1 MSGSEDIHEAIKNSN
16 PFSIKFVDQHHIWG
30 ASFPDVPEINA
41 HISDAVFNAIDQ
53 VSKSE
58 IPSIGIIISGEK
70 GLGKTQIISRIRHR
84 LQTEGRA
91 FFVYMGNYG
100 DLDSIKS
107 EFLQTLTSSLK
118 RIGVEGVMQWQELA
132 ANMFF
137 TAKGDRPCTP
147 KELASGKFAAIVNH
161 NPKTPENWANG
172 ICARKPELN
181 NPYLVKAILWT
192 LSENH
197 APYAISWLAG
207 QELTQAKADEL
218 GLPNNSQKTE
228 LATFKTTCELLS
240 LIGNYSNLVFC
251 FDELDDPSNNT
262 RGFTRAQVVA
272 ALAKDLRNAISKCV
286 LLMAMYPA
294 TLRDEIKLAQMQG
307 ASYDRT
313 ADKVLELDYLN
324 SDTSVLLV
332 HKWLE
337 DFYTSKELTPL
348 HPLYP
353 FDESEIREI
362 GKERPTARAIL
373 KWCSE
378 NWNINNQSKNS
389 SGFERKKES
398 NNSTSIEQLIDPIKL
413 VDQSVK
419 VAFDNEYKSIEDSID
434 EYMENND
441 VIGRALEFA
450 CTSLIDTE
458 IEGVTIKKVEWIDD
472 KVKKSDRGYL
482 HVRITA
488 QESGKLIKIG
498 VAVIQQSVGR
508 NIGTTLK
515 RLNDYQKFDI
525 TRGCLVRSKQIGKN
539 ANAAQTEVI
548 ILLNHRGGEWVVLK
562 KEEIQPLLA
571 IYLVSKKVN
580 DYDLTLEKISNFS
593 VETNLIFNN
602 PLIREILSDPSGEE
616 PPNLLCEDFSYFPS
630 LPVYSVST
638 SEIFQERRDELRSKL
653 QNFQEQN
660 NSVSTD
666 SQNVSL

>member
-1 MSGSEDIHEAIKNSN
+1 MSSSENIDSAIKNSN

-41 HISDAVFNAIDQ
+41 HISDAVFHAIDQ
-53 VSKSE
+53 VSKNE
-58 IPSIGIIISGEK
+58 LPSIGIIISGEK

-84 LQTEGRA
+84 LQTEGKA

-100 DLDSIKS
+100 DLDYIKS

-147 KELASGKFAAIVNH
+147 KELASGRFTSIVNH
-161 NPKTPENWANG
+161 NPKIPENWANG

-251 FDELDDPSNNT
+251 FDELDDPSCNT
-262 RGFTRAQVVA
+262 RGFTRVQVVA
-272 ALAKDLRNAISKCV
+272 ALAKDLRNLINKCV

-313 ADKVLELDYLN
+313 ADKVFELDYLN
-324 SDTSVLLV
+324 PDTSVLLV

-337 DFYTSKELTPL
+337 DFYTSKEITPP

-378 NWNINNQSKNS
+378 NWKV
-389 SGFERKKES
+389 SGNRPKPSPVKDAYD
-398 NNSTSIEQLIDPIKL
+398 NALQVIE
-413 VDQSVK
+413 
-419 VAFDNEYKSIEDSID
+419 ESID
-434 EYMENND
+434 EFMEDNAAVGYSLFCAFLSLYEADVEIDGVKVND
-441 VIGRALEFA
+441 
-450 CTSLIDTE
+450 
-458 IEGVTIKKVEWIDD
+458 VEWIDETAKAVD
-472 KVKKSDRGYL
+472 KGYL
-482 HVRITA
+482 HLRITA
-488 QESGKLIKIG
+488 EENGKTIKIG
-498 VAVIQQSVGR
+498 VAAILNANGKFVGAA
-508 NIGTTLK
+508 LK
-515 RLNDYQKFDI
+515 RLIDYKKFDF
-525 TRGCLVRSKQIGKN
+525 TRGCLIRSYQIARGAAIPQECVRKLIKEQ
-539 ANAAQTEVI
+539 
-548 ILLNHRGGEWVVLK
+548 GGEWVVLLQEHIK
-562 KEEIQPLLA
+562 PLLA
-571 IYLVSKKVN
+571 LGLIREKLEN
-580 DYDLTLEKISNFS
+580 YDLTLEQLWDF
-593 VETNLIFNN
+593 TNEHRLVIDN
-602 PLIREILSDPSGEE
+602 PLIREILSDPSGQE
-616 PPNLLCEDFSYFPS
+616 PSDLID
-630 LPVYSVST
+630 
-638 SEIFQERRDELRSKL
+638 DELPISIPS
-653 QNFQEQN
+653 N
-660 NSVSTD
+660 NSNTD
-666 SQNVSL
+666 AEEISL

>member
-1 MSGSEDIHEAIKNSN
+1 MSSSENIDDAIKNSN

-41 HISDAVFNAIDQ
+41 HISDEVFSAIDK

-84 LQTEGRA
+84 LQTERRA

-100 DLDSIKS
+100 DLDYIKS

-137 TAKGDRPCTP
+137 AAKGDRPCTP
-147 KELASGKFAAIVNH
+147 KELASGRFASIVNH

-172 ICARKPELN
+172 ICARKTELN

-324 SDTSVLLV
+324 PDTSVLLV
-332 HKWLE
+332 RKWLE
-337 DFYTSKELTPL
+337 DFYTSKELTPP
-348 HPLYP
+348 HSLYP

-362 GKERPTARAIL
+362 GKERPTARAVL

-378 NWNINNQSKNS
+378 NWKIKDNLSDSTKSKSESENIDKSQKEETEDNKSNFNL
-389 SGFERKKES
+389 GRDAFENALE
-398 NNSTSIEQLIDPIKL
+398 
-413 VDQSVK
+413 VV
-419 VAFDNEYKSIEDSID
+419 EDSID
-434 EYMENND
+434 ECMADN
-441 VIGRALEFA
+441 ALVGAALWFA
-450 CTSLIDTE
+450 FISLIEEE
-458 IEGVTIKKVEWIDD
+458 IDGIEITDVEWIDEKA
-472 KVKKSDRGYL
+472 KVADQGYL
-482 HVRITA
+482 HLRIIA
-488 QESGKLIKIG
+488 KENGKIVKIG
-498 VAVIQQSVGR
+498 VAAILNATGKFVGAA
-508 NIGTTLK
+508 LK
-515 RLNDYQKFDI
+515 RLIDYKKFDF
-525 TRGCLVRSKQIGKN
+525 TRGCLVRSLKIARG
-539 ANAAQTEVI
+539 AAVPQECVRK
-548 ILLNHRGGEWVVLK
+548 LLKEQGGEWVVLL
-562 KEEIQPLLA
+562 EEHIKPLIALSLVYDKIEDYELTEEQLFEFA
-571 IYLVSKKVN
+571 IENRLVI
-580 DYDLTLEKISNFS
+580 D
-593 VETNLIFNN
+593 N
-602 PLIREILSDPSGEE
+602 PLIREILSDPSGQ
-616 PPNLLCEDFSYFPS
+616 DPS
-630 LPVYSVST
+630 ELIDDDLPISIPS
-638 SEIFQERRDELRSKL
+638 
-653 QNFQEQN
+653 N
-660 NSVSTD
+660 NSGND
-666 SQNVSL
+666 AEEISL

>member
-1 MSGSEDIHEAIKNSN
+1 MSSSENIDYAIKNSN

-53 VSKSE
+53 VSKNE
-58 IPSIGIIISGEK
+58 LPSIGIIISGEK
-70 GLGKTQIISRIRHR
+70 GLGKTQIISRIRHH

-100 DLDSIKS
+100 DLDYIKS

-118 RIGVEGVMQWQELA
+118 RIGGEGVMQWQELA

-147 KELASGKFAAIVNH
+147 KELASGRFASIVNH
-161 NPKTPENWANG
+161 NPKIPENWANG

-240 LIGNYSNLVFC
+240 LIGNYNNLVFC

-332 HKWLE
+332 SKWLE
-337 DFYTSKELTPL
+337 DFYTSKELTPP

-362 GKERPTARAIL
+362 GKERPTARAVL

-378 NWNINNQSKNS
+378 NWKVSANIPKPSSDEGTNIIEPESKQTFSPVKDAYENALQV
-389 SGFERKKES
+389 
-398 NNSTSIEQLIDPIKL
+398 IE
-413 VDQSVK
+413 
-419 VAFDNEYKSIEDSID
+419 ESID
-434 EYMENND
+434 EFMENNAA
-441 VIGRALEFA
+441 VGY
-450 CTSLIDTE
+450 SLFCAFLSLYAAEVEID
-458 IEGVTIKKVEWIDD
+458 GVRVNDVEWIDD
-472 KVKKSDRGYL
+472 TAKAVDKGYL
-482 HVRITA
+482 HFRITA
-488 QESGKLIKIG
+488 EENGKTIKIG
-498 VAVIQQSVGR
+498 VAAILNATGKFVGAA
-508 NIGTTLK
+508 LK
-515 RLNDYQKFDI
+515 RLIDYKKFGF
-525 TRGCLVRSKQIGKN
+525 TRGCLIRSYQIARGAAVPQECVRKLIKEQ
-539 ANAAQTEVI
+539 
-548 ILLNHRGGEWVVLK
+548 GGEWVVLLQEHIK
-562 KEEIQPLLA
+562 PLLA
-571 IYLVSKKVN
+571 LGLIQEKLES
-580 DYDLTLEKISNFS
+580 YDLTLEELWDF
-593 VETNLIFNN
+593 TNEHRLVIDN
-602 PLIREILSDPSGEE
+602 PLIREILSDPSGHE
-616 PPNLLCEDFSYFPS
+616 P
-630 LPVYSVST
+630 
-638 SEIFQERRDELRSKL
+638 SELINDELPISIP
-653 QNFQEQN
+653 NN
-660 NSVSTD
+660 NSDT
-666 SQNVSL
+666 NAEEISL

>member
-1 MSGSEDIHEAIKNSN
+1 MSSSEKIDHAIKNSN

-30 ASFPDVPEINA
+30 ASFPDVPEINV

-84 LQTEGRA
+84 LQTEEKA

-100 DLDSIKS
+100 DLDCIKS

-147 KELASGKFAAIVNH
+147 KELASGRFASIVNH
-161 NPKTPENWANG
+161 NPKIPENWANG

-332 HKWLE
+332 RKWLE
-337 DFYTSKELTPL
+337 DFYASKELTPP
-348 HPLYP
+348 HPFYP
-353 FDESEIREI
+353 FDESEIKEI
-362 GKERPTARAIL
+362 GKERPTARAVL

-378 NWNINNQSKNS
+378 NWKVSENIPES
-389 SGFERKKES
+389 SS
-398 NNSTSIEQLIDPIKL
+398 NKGTNSTETKPEQTFSPVKDAYENALQVVEESIGE
-413 VDQSVK
+413 
-419 VAFDNEYKSIEDSID
+419 F
-434 EYMENND
+434 MENNAA
-441 VIGRALEFA
+441 VGY
-450 CTSLIDTE
+450 SLFCAFLSLYAAEVEID
-458 IEGVTIKKVEWIDD
+458 GVRVNDVEWIDD
-472 KVKKSDRGYL
+472 TAKSVDKGYL
-482 HVRITA
+482 HFRITA
-488 QESGKLIKIG
+488 EENGKTIKIG
-498 VAVIQQSVGR
+498 VAAILNATGKFVGAA
-508 NIGTTLK
+508 LK
-515 RLNDYQKFDI
+515 RLIEYKKFDF
-525 TRGCLVRSKQIGKN
+525 TRGCLIRSYQIARGAAVPQECVRK
-539 ANAAQTEVI
+539 
-548 ILLNHRGGEWVVLK
+548 LLKEQGGEWVVLLQEHIK
-562 KEEIQPLLA
+562 PLLA
-571 IYLVSKKVN
+571 LGLIQDKLEN
-580 DYDLTLEKISNFS
+580 YDLTLEQLWDF
-593 VETNLIFNN
+593 TNEHRLVIDN
-602 PLIREILSDPSGEE
+602 PLIREILSDPSGQE
-616 PPNLLCEDFSYFPS
+616 P
-630 LPVYSVST
+630 
-638 SEIFQERRDELRSKL
+638 SELIDDELPISIP
-653 QNFQEQN
+653 N
-660 NSVSTD
+660 NNLDTD
-666 SQNVSL
+666 AEEISL

>member
-1 MSGSEDIHEAIKNSN
+1 MSSSENIDDAIKNGN

-30 ASFPDVPEINA
+30 ASFPGVPEINA

-53 VSKSE
+53 VSKNE

-251 FDELDDPSNNT
+251 FDELDDPSCNT
-262 RGFTRAQVVA
+262 NGFTRAQVVA
-272 ALAKDLRNAISKCV
+272 ALAKDLRNLINKCV
-286 LLMAMYPA
+286 LLIAMYPN
-294 TLRDEIKLAQMQG
+294 TLRNEIKNFGGDFPLPF
-307 ASYDRT
+307 
-313 ADKVLELDYLN
+313 VEL
-324 SDTSVLLV
+324 
-332 HKWLE
+332 
-337 DFYTSKELTPL
+337 
-348 HPLYP
+348 
-353 FDESEIREI
+353 
-362 GKERPTARAIL
+362 
-373 KWCSE
+373 
-378 NWNINNQSKNS
+378 
-389 SGFERKKES
+389 
-398 NNSTSIEQLIDPIKL
+398 KL
-413 VDQSVK
+413 
-419 VAFDNEYKSIEDSID
+419 
-434 EYMENND
+434 
-441 VIGRALEFA
+441 
-450 CTSLIDTE
+450 
-458 IEGVTIKKVEWIDD
+458 
-472 KVKKSDRGYL
+472 
-482 HVRITA
+482 
-488 QESGKLIKIG
+488 
-498 VAVIQQSVGR
+498 
-508 NIGTTLK
+508 
-515 RLNDYQKFDI
+515 
-525 TRGCLVRSKQIGKN
+525 
-539 ANAAQTEVI
+539 
-548 ILLNHRGGEWVVLK
+548 
-562 KEEIQPLLA
+562 
-571 IYLVSKKVN
+571 
-580 DYDLTLEKISNFS
+580 
-593 VETNLIFNN
+593 
-602 PLIREILSDPSGEE
+602 
-616 PPNLLCEDFSYFPS
+616 
-630 LPVYSVST
+630 
-638 SEIFQERRDELRSKL
+638 
-653 QNFQEQN
+653 
-660 NSVSTD
+660 
-666 SQNVSL
+666 

>member
-1 MSGSEDIHEAIKNSN
+1 MSSPENIDDTIKNSN

-30 ASFPDVPEINA
+30 ESFPDVPEINA

-53 VSKSE
+53 VSKNE
-58 IPSIGIIISGEK
+58 LPSIGIIISGEK

-84 LQTEGRA
+84 LQAEGRA

-100 DLDSIKS
+100 DLDYIKS

-161 NPKTPENWANG
+161 NPKIPENWANS
-172 ICARKPELN
+172 ICAKKPELN

-324 SDTSVLLV
+324 PDTSVSLV
-332 HKWLE
+332 RKWLE
-337 DFYTSKELTPL
+337 DFYASKELTPP

-378 NWNINNQSKNS
+378 NWKIQDNLSDSTKFKSEAENTGKSENVGKGVKEETEENKFDFNLVRDA
-389 SGFERKKES
+389 FENALAVVE
-398 NNSTSIEQLIDPIKL
+398 E
-413 VDQSVK
+413 
-419 VAFDNEYKSIEDSID
+419 SID
-434 EYMENND
+434 ECIVDNAL
-441 VIGRALEFA
+441 IGDALWFA
-450 CTSLIDTE
+450 FISLIDEE
-458 IEGVTIKKVEWIDD
+458 IDGIEITDVEWIDEKAKAAD
-472 KVKKSDRGYL
+472 QGYL
-482 HVRITA
+482 HLKIIA
-488 QESGKLIKIG
+488 KENGKIVKIG
-498 VAVIQQSVGR
+498 VAAILNATGKFVGAA
-508 NIGTTLK
+508 LK
-515 RLNDYQKFDI
+515 RLIDYKKFDF
-525 TRGCLVRSKQIGKN
+525 TRGCLVRSLRIAKG
-539 ANAAQTEVI
+539 AAIPQECVRK
-548 ILLNHRGGEWVVLK
+548 LLKEQGGEWVVLI
-562 KEEIQPLLA
+562 EEHIKPLIALSSVYA
-571 IYLVSKKVN
+571 RIEDYELTEEQLFEFTAENRLVI
-580 DYDLTLEKISNFS
+580 D
-593 VETNLIFNN
+593 N
-602 PLIREILSDPSGEE
+602 PLIREILSDPSGQE
-616 PPNLLCEDFSYFPS
+616 PSELIDDDLPISVPS
-630 LPVYSVST
+630 
-638 SEIFQERRDELRSKL
+638 
-653 QNFQEQN
+653 N
-660 NSVSTD
+660 NSNND
-666 SQNVSL
+666 AGEISL

>member
-1 MSGSEDIHEAIKNSN
+1 MSSSENIDDAIKNSN
-16 PFSIKFVDQHHIWG
+16 PFFIKFVDQHHIWG
-30 ASFPDVPEINA
+30 ASFPDVPEINS

-100 DLDSIKS
+100 DLDSVKS

-118 RIGVEGVMQWQELA
+118 RIGVEEVMQWQELA

-161 NPKTPENWANG
+161 NPKTSENWANG

-207 QELTQAKADEL
+207 QELTQEKADEL

-313 ADKVLELDYLN
+313 ADKILELDYLT

-337 DFYTSKELTPL
+337 DFYTSKELTPP

-378 NWNINNQSKNS
+378 NWKVSENISKS
-389 SGFERKKES
+389 S
-398 NNSTSIEQLIDPIKL
+398 D
-413 VDQSVK
+413 
-419 VAFDNEYKSIEDSID
+419 DNELNGIKDPNKPDKEIFSPVKDAYENALQVVEESID
-434 EYMENND
+434 EFMEDNAAVGYSLFCAFLSLYAADVEIDGVRVNN
-441 VIGRALEFA
+441 
-450 CTSLIDTE
+450 
-458 IEGVTIKKVEWIDD
+458 VEWIDD
-472 KVKKSDRGYL
+472 TAKAVDKGYL
-482 HVRITA
+482 HLRITT
-488 QESGKLIKIG
+488 EENGKTIKIG
-498 VAVIQQSVGR
+498 VAAILNATGRFVGAA
-508 NIGTTLK
+508 LK
-515 RLNDYQKFDI
+515 RLIEYKKFDF
-525 TRGCLVRSKQIGKN
+525 TRGCLIRSYQITRGAAVPQECVRKLIK
-539 ANAAQTEVI
+539 EK
-548 ILLNHRGGEWVVLK
+548 GGEWVVLLQEHIK
-562 KEEIQPLLA
+562 PLLA
-571 IYLVSKKVN
+571 LGLIREELEK
-580 DYDLTLEKISNFS
+580 YDLTLEQLWDF
-593 VETNLIFNN
+593 TNQNRLVIDN
-602 PLIREILSDPSGEE
+602 PLIREILSDPSGQE
-616 PPNLLCEDFSYFPS
+616 PSDLIDDDLPISIPN
-630 LPVYSVST
+630 
-638 SEIFQERRDELRSKL
+638 
-653 QNFQEQN
+653 N
-660 NSVSTD
+660 NSNT
-666 SQNVSL
+666 NVEEISL

>member
-1 MSGSEDIHEAIKNSN
+1 MSSSENIDDAIKNSN

-41 HISDAVFNAIDQ
+41 HISDEVFSAIDK

-58 IPSIGIIISGEK
+58 LPSIGIIISGEK
-70 GLGKTQIISRIRHR
+70 GLGKTQIISRIRHC
-84 LQTEGRA
+84 LQTERRA

-100 DLDSIKS
+100 DLDYIKS

-147 KELASGKFAAIVNH
+147 KELASGRFASIVNH

-172 ICARKPELN
+172 ICARKTELN

-207 QELTQAKADEL
+207 QELTQVKADEL

-332 HKWLE
+332 RKWLE
-337 DFYTSKELTPL
+337 DFYTSKELTPP

-362 GKERPTARAIL
+362 GKERPTARAVL
-373 KWCSE
+373 KWCSDNWKVKNPIIEPNPINPVDKIFNPAKDAYE
-378 NWNINNQSKNS
+378 NAL
-389 SGFERKKES
+389 E
-398 NNSTSIEQLIDPIKL
+398 
-413 VDQSVK
+413 VV
-419 VAFDNEYKSIEDSID
+419 EDSID
-434 EYMENND
+434 ECMADN
-441 VIGRALEFA
+441 ALVGNALWFA
-450 CTSLIDTE
+450 FISLIEEE
-458 IEGVTIKKVEWIDD
+458 IDGIEITDVEWIDEKAKAAD
-472 KVKKSDRGYL
+472 QGYL
-482 HVRITA
+482 HLRIIA
-488 QESGKLIKIG
+488 KENGKIVKIG
-498 VAVIQQSVGR
+498 VAAILNATGRFVGAA
-508 NIGTTLK
+508 LK
-515 RLNDYQKFDI
+515 RLIDYKKFDF
-525 TRGCLVRSKQIGKN
+525 TRGCLVRSLRIAKG
-539 ANAAQTEVI
+539 AAIPQECVRK
-548 ILLNHRGGEWVVLK
+548 LLKEQGGEWVVLL
-562 KEEIQPLLA
+562 EEHIKPLIALS
-571 IYLVSKKVN
+571 LV
-580 DYDLTLEKISNFS
+580 YEKIEDYELTEEQLFEFTAENRL
-593 VETNLIFNN
+593 VIDN
-602 PLIREILSDPSGEE
+602 PLIREILSDPSGQE
-616 PPNLLCEDFSYFPS
+616 P
-630 LPVYSVST
+630 
-638 SEIFQERRDELRSKL
+638 SELIDDELPISIP
-653 QNFQEQN
+653 NN
-660 NSVSTD
+660 NSD
-666 SQNVSL
+666 NHAEEISL

>member
-1 MSGSEDIHEAIKNSN
+1 MSSSENIDAAIKNSN

-41 HISDAVFNAIDQ
+41 HISDAVFNAIEQ

-84 LQTEGRA
+84 LQTEEKA

-100 DLDSIKS
+100 DLDCIKS

-147 KELASGKFAAIVNH
+147 KELASGRFASIVNH

-172 ICARKPELN
+172 ICARKTELN

-207 QELTQAKADEL
+207 QELTQVKADEL

-332 HKWLE
+332 RKWLE
-337 DFYTSKELTPL
+337 DFYTSKELTPPY
-348 HPLYP
+348 PLYP

-378 NWNINNQSKNS
+378 NWKV
-389 SGFERKKES
+389 SGNTPKPSPVKDACENALQVVEE
-398 NNSTSIEQLIDPIKL
+398 SIEE
-413 VDQSVK
+413 
-419 VAFDNEYKSIEDSID
+419 F
-434 EYMENND
+434 MENNAA
-441 VIGRALEFA
+441 VGY
-450 CTSLIDTE
+450 SLFCAFLSLYEADIEID
-458 IEGVTIKKVEWIDD
+458 GVRVNNVEWIDD
-472 KVKKSDRGYL
+472 TAKAVDKGYL
-482 HVRITA
+482 HFRITA
-488 QESGKLIKIG
+488 EENGKTIKIG
-498 VAVIQQSVGR
+498 VAAILNATGRFVGAA
-508 NIGTTLK
+508 LK
-515 RLNDYQKFDI
+515 RLIEYKKFDF
-525 TRGCLVRSKQIGKN
+525 TRGCLIRSYQIARGAAVPQECVRK
-539 ANAAQTEVI
+539 
-548 ILLNHRGGEWVVLK
+548 LLKDQGGEWVVLL
-562 KEEIQPLLA
+562 EEHIKPLLA
-571 IYLVSKKVN
+571 LGLIQEKLEN
-580 DYDLTLEKISNFS
+580 YDLTLEQLWDF
-593 VETNLIFNN
+593 TNQNRLVIDN
-602 PLIREILSDPSGEE
+602 PLIREILSDPSGQE
-616 PPNLLCEDFSYFPS
+616 P
-630 LPVYSVST
+630 
-638 SEIFQERRDELRSKL
+638 SELIDDELPISIPSNHL
-653 QNFQEQN
+653 DADAEEI
-660 NSVSTD
+660 
-666 SQNVSL
+666 SL

>member
-1 MSGSEDIHEAIKNSN
+1 MSSSENIDHAIKNSN

-53 VSKSE
+53 VSKNE
-58 IPSIGIIISGEK
+58 LPSIGIIISGEK

-84 LQTEGRA
+84 LQTEEKA

-100 DLDSIKS
+100 DLDCIKS

-147 KELASGKFAAIVNH
+147 KELASGRFASLVNH

-172 ICARKPELN
+172 ICARKTELN

-251 FDELDDPSNNT
+251 FDELDDPSCNT
-262 RGFTRAQVVA
+262 NGFTRAQVVA
-272 ALAKDLRNAISKCV
+272 ALAKDLRNLISKCV

-337 DFYTSKELTPL
+337 DFYTSKELTPP
-348 HPLYP
+348 HSLYP
-353 FDESEIREI
+353 FDEAEIREI

-378 NWNINNQSKNS
+378 NWKVSENIPESSSDKGNNIAETKL
-389 SGFERKKES
+389 
-398 NNSTSIEQLIDPIKL
+398 EQTFSP
-413 VDQSVK
+413 VK
-419 VAFDNEYKSIEDSID
+419 DAYENALQVVEESID
-434 EYMENND
+434 EFMENNAA
-441 VIGRALEFA
+441 VGY
-450 CTSLIDTE
+450 SLFCAFLSLYAAEVEID
-458 IEGVTIKKVEWIDD
+458 GVRVNDVEWIDD
-472 KVKKSDRGYL
+472 TAKSVDKGYL
-482 HVRITA
+482 HFRITA
-488 QESGKLIKIG
+488 EENGKMLKIG
-498 VAVIQQSVGR
+498 VAAILNATGRFVGAA
-508 NIGTTLK
+508 LK
-515 RLNDYQKFDI
+515 RLIEYQKFDF
-525 TRGCLVRSKQIGKN
+525 TRGCLIRSYQIARGAAVPQECVRK
-539 ANAAQTEVI
+539 
-548 ILLNHRGGEWVVLK
+548 LLKDQGGEWVVLL
-562 KEEIQPLLA
+562 EEHIKPLLA
-571 IYLVSKKVN
+571 LGLIQDKLEN
-580 DYDLTLEKISNFS
+580 YDLTLEQLWDF
-593 VETNLIFNN
+593 TNQNRIVIDN
-602 PLIREILSDPSGEE
+602 PLIREILSDPSGQE
-616 PPNLLCEDFSYFPS
+616 PSELIDDDLPISIPN
-630 LPVYSVST
+630 
-638 SEIFQERRDELRSKL
+638 
-653 QNFQEQN
+653 N
-660 NSVSTD
+660 NSD
-666 SQNVSL
+666 ADAEEISL

>member
-1 MSGSEDIHEAIKNSN
+1 MSSSENIDDAIKNSN

-41 HISDAVFNAIDQ
+41 HISEAVFNAIDQ
-53 VSKSE
+53 VSKNE
-58 IPSIGIIISGEK
+58 LPSIGIIISGEK

-84 LQTEGRA
+84 LQTEGKA

-100 DLDSIKS
+100 DLDYIKS

-147 KELASGKFAAIVNH
+147 KELASGRFASIVNH
-161 NPKTPENWANG
+161 NPKIPENWANG

-240 LIGNYSNLVFC
+240 LIGNYNNLVFC

-313 ADKVLELDYLN
+313 ADKVLELDYLTP
-324 SDTSVLLV
+324 DTSVLLV
-332 HKWLE
+332 RKWLE
-337 DFYTSKELTPL
+337 DFYTSKELTPP

-378 NWNINNQSKNS
+378 NWKVV
-389 SGFERKKES
+389 EK
-398 NNSTSIEQLIDPIKL
+398 IDPI
-413 VDQSVK
+413 SPVK
-419 VAFDNEYKSIEDSID
+419 DAFDNALQVIEESID
-434 EYMENND
+434 EFMEDNAAVGYSLFCAFLSLYVADVEIDGVKVND
-441 VIGRALEFA
+441 
-450 CTSLIDTE
+450 
-458 IEGVTIKKVEWIDD
+458 VEWIDETAKAVD
-472 KVKKSDRGYL
+472 KGYL
-482 HVRITA
+482 HLRITA
-488 QESGKLIKIG
+488 EENGKTIKIG
-498 VAVIQQSVGR
+498 VAAILNATGRFVGAA
-508 NIGTTLK
+508 LK
-515 RLNDYQKFDI
+515 RLIDYKKFDF
-525 TRGCLVRSKQIGKN
+525 TRGCLIRSYQIARGAAVPQECVRKLIKEQ
-539 ANAAQTEVI
+539 
-548 ILLNHRGGEWVVLK
+548 GGEWVVLLQEHIK
-562 KEEIQPLLA
+562 PLLA
-571 IYLVSKKVN
+571 LGLIREKLEN
-580 DYDLTLEKISNFS
+580 YDLTLEQLWDF
-593 VETNLIFNN
+593 TNEHRLVIDN
-602 PLIREILSDPSGEE
+602 PLIREILSDPSGQE
-616 PPNLLCEDFSYFPS
+616 PSDLID
-630 LPVYSVST
+630 
-638 SEIFQERRDELRSKL
+638 DELPISIPNK
-653 QNFQEQN
+653 
-660 NSVSTD
+660 NSDT
-666 SQNVSL
+666 NAEEISL

>member
-1 MSGSEDIHEAIKNSN
+1 MSSSENIDHAIKNSN

-41 HISDAVFNAIDQ
+41 PISDAVFNAIDQ

-58 IPSIGIIISGEK
+58 LPSIGIIISGEK

-84 LQTEGRA
+84 LQTEGKA

-100 DLDSIKS
+100 DLDYLKS

-137 TAKGDRPCTP
+137 AAIGDRPCTL
-147 KELASGKFAAIVNH
+147 KQLASGKFASIVNK
-161 NPKTPENWANG
+161 NPKTPEKWANG
-172 ICARKPELN
+172 ICAKKPELN

-197 APYAISWLAG
+197 APYAISWLSG
-207 QELTQAKADEL
+207 QELTQSKADEL

-332 HKWLE
+332 RKWLE
-337 DFYTSKELTPL
+337 DFYTSKELAPP

-378 NWNINNQSKNS
+378 NWKASENISES
-389 SGFERKKES
+389 SDDNKLSVIKDS
-398 NNSTSIEQLIDPIKL
+398 NKLDQETFSPVKDAYENALQVIE
-413 VDQSVK
+413 
-419 VAFDNEYKSIEDSID
+419 ESID
-434 EYMENND
+434 EYMEDNAAVGYSLFYAFLSLYTADVEIDGIKIND
-441 VIGRALEFA
+441 
-450 CTSLIDTE
+450 
-458 IEGVTIKKVEWIDD
+458 VEWIDD
-472 KVKKSDRGYL
+472 TAKAVDKGYL
-482 HVRITA
+482 HFRITA
-488 QESGKLIKIG
+488 EENGKTIKIG
-498 VAVIQQSVGR
+498 VAAILNATGRFVGAA
-508 NIGTTLK
+508 LK
-515 RLNDYQKFDI
+515 RLIDYKKFGF
-525 TRGCLVRSKQIGKN
+525 TRGCLVRSYQIARG
-539 ANAAQTEVI
+539 AAVPQECVRK
-548 ILLNHRGGEWVVLK
+548 LLKEQGGEWVVLIEDHIK
-562 KEEIQPLLA
+562 PLLA
-571 IYLVSKKVN
+571 LGLIREKLEN
-580 DYDLTLEKISNFS
+580 YDLTLEQLWDF
-593 VETNLIFNN
+593 TNENRLVIDN
-602 PLIREILSDPSGEE
+602 PLIREILSDPSGQE
-616 PPNLLCEDFSYFPS
+616 PSELIDDD
-630 LPVYSVST
+630 LPISVP
-638 SEIFQERRDELRSKL
+638 
-653 QNFQEQN
+653 N
-660 NSVSTD
+660 NSSDNITEEM
-666 SQNVSL
+666 SL

>member
-1 MSGSEDIHEAIKNSN
+1 MSSSENIDDAIKSSN

-53 VSKSE
+53 VSKNE
-58 IPSIGIIISGEK
+58 LPSIGIIISGEK

-100 DLDSIKS
+100 DLDCIKS

-118 RIGVEGVMQWQELA
+118 RIGVEEVMQWQELA

-251 FDELDDPSNNT
+251 FDELDDPSCNT
-262 RGFTRAQVVA
+262 NGFTRAQVVA
-272 ALAKDLRNAISKCV
+272 ALAKDLRNLISKCV
-286 LLMAMYPA
+286 LLMAMYPN
-294 TLRDEIKLAQMQG
+294 TLRNEIKTSGGEGGGQS

-324 SDTSVLLV
+324 PDTSVLLV
-332 HKWLE
+332 HKWLQ
-337 DFYTSKELTPL
+337 DFYTNKELTPP
-348 HPLYP
+348 HPFYP

-378 NWNINNQSKNS
+378 NWKVSENIPFSPVKDAYENALQV
-389 SGFERKKES
+389 
-398 NNSTSIEQLIDPIKL
+398 IE
-413 VDQSVK
+413 
-419 VAFDNEYKSIEDSID
+419 ESID
-434 EYMENND
+434 EFMENNAAVGYSLFYAFLCLFAAD
-441 VIGRALEFA
+441 VE
-450 CTSLIDTE
+450 ID
-458 IEGVTIKKVEWIDD
+458 GVTVNNVEWIDD
-472 KVKKSDRGYL
+472 TAKAVDKGYL
-482 HVRITA
+482 HFRITA
-488 QESGKLIKIG
+488 VENGKTIKIG
-498 VAVIQQSVGR
+498 VTAILNATGRFVGAA
-508 NIGTTLK
+508 LK
-515 RLNDYQKFDI
+515 RLIEYKKFDF
-525 TRGCLVRSKQIGKN
+525 TRGCLIRSYQIARGAAVPQECVRK
-539 ANAAQTEVI
+539 
-548 ILLNHRGGEWVVLK
+548 LLKDQGGEWVVLL
-562 KEEIQPLLA
+562 EEHIKPLLA
-571 IYLVSKKVN
+571 LRLIQDKLEN
-580 DYDLTLEKISNFS
+580 YDLTLEQLRDF
-593 VETNLIFNN
+593 TNQNRLVIDN
-602 PLIREILSDPSGEE
+602 PLIREILSDPSGQE
-616 PPNLLCEDFSYFPS
+616 PSDLID
-630 LPVYSVST
+630 
-638 SEIFQERRDELRSKL
+638 DESPISIPD
-653 QNFQEQN
+653 N
-660 NSVSTD
+660 NSNT
-666 SQNVSL
+666 NVEEISL

>member
-332 HKWLE
+332 HKWLD
-337 DFYTSKELTPL
+337 DFYTSKELTPP

-378 NWNINNQSKNS
+378 NWKVSENIKDTFS
-389 SGFERKKES
+389 
-398 NNSTSIEQLIDPIKL
+398 P
-413 VDQSVK
+413 VK
-419 VAFDNEYKSIEDSID
+419 DAYENALQVVEESID
-434 EYMENND
+434 EFMENNAAVGGSLFFAFLSLHEAD
-441 VIGRALEFA
+441 VE
-450 CTSLIDTE
+450 ID
-458 IEGVTIKKVEWIDD
+458 GVRVNDVEWIDD
-472 KVKKSDRGYL
+472 TAKAVDKGYL
-482 HVRITA
+482 HFRITA
-488 QESGKLIKIG
+488 EENGKTIKIG
-498 VAVIQQSVGR
+498 VAAILNATGRFVGAA
-508 NIGTTLK
+508 LK
-515 RLNDYQKFDI
+515 RLIEYKKFDF
-525 TRGCLVRSKQIGKN
+525 TRGCLIRSYQIARGAAVPQECVRK
-539 ANAAQTEVI
+539 
-548 ILLNHRGGEWVVLK
+548 LLKEQGGEWVVLLQEHIK
-562 KEEIQPLLA
+562 PLLA
-571 IYLVSKKVN
+571 LGLIQDKLEN
-580 DYDLTLEKISNFS
+580 YDLTLEQLWDFANEHRLVID
-593 VETNLIFNN
+593 N
-602 PLIREILSDPSGEE
+602 PLIREILSDPSGQE
-616 PPNLLCEDFSYFPS
+616 P
-630 LPVYSVST
+630 
-638 SEIFQERRDELRSKL
+638 SELIDDELPISIPS
-653 QNFQEQN
+653 N
-660 NSVSTD
+660 NLDTD
-666 SQNVSL
+666 AEEISL

>member
-1 MSGSEDIHEAIKNSN
+1 MSSSEDIDNAIKNSN

-53 VSKSE
+53 VSKNE
-58 IPSIGIIISGEK
+58 LPSIGIIISGEK

-84 LQTEGRA
+84 LQTEEKA

-100 DLDSIKS
+100 DLDCIKS

-147 KELASGKFAAIVNH
+147 KELASGRFASIVNH

-172 ICARKPELN
+172 ICSRKTELN

-207 QELTQAKADEL
+207 QELTQVKADEL

-251 FDELDDPSNNT
+251 FDELDDPSCNT
-262 RGFTRAQVVA
+262 NGFTRAQVVA
-272 ALAKDLRNAISKCV
+272 ALAKDLRNLINKCV

-332 HKWLE
+332 RKWLD
-337 DFYTSKELTPL
+337 DFYTSKELTPP

-378 NWNINNQSKNS
+378 NWKIQDGSTKLKDKSENTDESTKVDATGKEQTEGNKSDFSLVKDA
-389 SGFERKKES
+389 FENALE
-398 NNSTSIEQLIDPIKL
+398 
-413 VDQSVK
+413 VV
-419 VAFDNEYKSIEDSID
+419 EDSID
-434 EYMENND
+434 EFMENNAA
-441 VIGRALEFA
+441 VGY
-450 CTSLIDTE
+450 SLFCAFLSLYAAEVEID
-458 IEGVTIKKVEWIDD
+458 GVRVNDVEWIDD
-472 KVKKSDRGYL
+472 NAKAVDKGYL
-482 HVRITA
+482 HFRITA
-488 QESGKLIKIG
+488 EENGKTIKIG
-498 VAVIQQSVGR
+498 VAAILNATGKFVGAA
-508 NIGTTLK
+508 LK
-515 RLNDYQKFDI
+515 RLIEYKKFDF
-525 TRGCLVRSKQIGKN
+525 TRGCLIRSYQIARGAAVPQECVRK
-539 ANAAQTEVI
+539 
-548 ILLNHRGGEWVVLK
+548 LLKDQGGEWVVLL
-562 KEEIQPLLA
+562 EEHIKPLLA
-571 IYLVSKKVN
+571 LGLIQEKLEN
-580 DYDLTLEKISNFS
+580 YDLTLEQLWDF
-593 VETNLIFNN
+593 TNQNRLVIDN
-602 PLIREILSDPSGEE
+602 PLIREILSDPSGQE
-616 PPNLLCEDFSYFPS
+616 P
-630 LPVYSVST
+630 
-638 SEIFQERRDELRSKL
+638 SELIDDELPISIPSNHL
-653 QNFQEQN
+653 DADAEEI
-660 NSVSTD
+660 
-666 SQNVSL
+666 SL